1 MGDAGAGKTTFCYHL
16 AQSLWKAHEG
26 GIKKDKP
33 IPILIPLVTI
43 KDVEQGLLKEHFDNR
58 GLSSEELL
66 LLKKSISF
74 VFILEGYDERNVFKN
89 LYKPNNFASWNCK
102 VITSCRSQAL
112 LNRPEDYKRYFTTSL
127 LDFKLNE
134 VILCPFTHEEIK
146 KYLHSYVKAHSNEI
160 EWKEERYWEILS
172 QLPSVL
178 ALVSNPFV
186 LSMTVL
192 SLPDLV
198 KKYGWG
204 VSTEEEIEII
214 DEKEEKS
221 LKKEKTLYDQQ
232 ALTQAEL
239 YDGFIDSWF
248 DRQLKKLDTQSKLE
262 LKDGTILTKEDFLKF
277 NQEIAT
283 EMLTHKTKFLEL
295 KQVDKKKESVM
306 STTSTTSGG
315 EDNWQS
321 HFLNTENEKI
331 TLLRSGW
338 LLKKVGDRTYTFL
351 HDSLRAHFAAKQLCH
366 GILSRSSFALGHP
379 LNEQLIVDQL
389 DLLSS
394 LVDRVK
400 KEPSLKELLFELIET
415 SKYEPLVAIGAA
427 NAITI
432 LNRAKTSFSGFDF
445 RRVRIQ
451 GANLSG
457 AFLDRVNFTEA
468 DLRDVKFVETSLIG
482 VNFTGAC
489 MDNVQFGQLPILRFK
504 NEINSCSYSPDGKWL
519 AVGDDEGVIHL
530 YDAQERIEKTSFMT
544 KKGNA
549 IESLCFSS
557 DSQCVAVGGK
567 DGLCQVW
574 NVTSSKL
581 VCTLKGHTEP
591 GVVVSASALMGKPS
605 PQEATIK
612 PCDSGSSPL
621 AKSCSPSKGIL
632 NLVHS
637 VSFSPDGKTLASGS
651 CDQTV
656 RIWELSSGKELLT
669 LKGHTS
675 CD

>member
-1 MGDAGAGKTTFCYHL
+1 M
-16 AQSLWKAHEG
+16 
-26 GIKKDKP
+26 
-33 IPILIPLVTI
+33 
-43 KDVEQGLLKEHFDNR
+43 
-58 GLSSEELL
+58 SSEELL
-66 LLKKSISF
+66 LLQESISF

-89 LYKPNNFASWNCK
+89 LYKTNNLASWNCK

-112 LNRPEDYKRYFTTSL
+112 LNRPENYKLYFSTSL

-134 VILCPFTHEEIK
+134 VILCPFTNEEIK

-160 EWKEERYWEILS
+160 EWKEELYWEILS

-192 SLPDLV
+192 SLPALV

-204 VSTEEEIEII
+204 ISPEEEIEII

-232 ALTQAEL
+232 SLTQAEL

-262 LKDGTILTKEDFLKF
+262 LKDGTLLTKEDFLKF

-295 KQVDKKKESVM
+295 QQVNKKKESLM

-321 HFLNTENEKI
+321 HFLNTEDEKI

-415 SKYEPLVAIGAA
+415 SKYEPFVAIGAA

-432 LNRAKTSFSGFDF
+432 LNRAKTPFFDCDF

-468 DLRDVKFVETSLIG
+468 DLSDVKFVEASLIG
-482 VNFTGAC
+482 ANFTGAC
-489 MDNVQFGQLPILRFK
+489 MDNVQFGQLPVLRFK
-504 NEINSCSYSPDGKWL
+504 NVINSCSYSPDGKWL
-519 AVGDDEGVIHL
+519 AVGDAEGVIHL
-530 YDAQERIEKTSFMT
+530 YDAQERIEKTSLMT
-544 KKGNA
+544 KKGNS
-549 IESLCFSS
+549 IKSLCFSS
-557 DSQCVAVGGK
+557 DSQCVAVGGE

-581 VCTLKGHTEP
+581 VCD
-591 GVVVSASALMGKPS
+591 
-605 PQEATIK
+605 IK
-612 PCDSGSSPL
+612 R
-621 AKSCSPSKGIL
+621 AY
-632 NLVHS
+632 
-637 VSFSPDGKTLASGS
+637 
-651 CDQTV
+651 
-656 RIWELSSGKELLT
+656 
-669 LKGHTS
+669 
-675 CD
+675 